1 MFYLIRLP
9 SFCVLLLRKK
19 IHQPTTITRTTTPI
33 AQHQT
38 NQMGNVIQI
47 QKPNSIA
54 INKTSI
60 NVNNLKSTKAN
71 QQQTI
76 KLVNQTMGG
85 VSGSTNATAA
95 QIKHG
100 NASVVKTIT
109 STAINTM
116 SNPITIQ
123 PKNQTKTAYSVQ
135 SAKIVQQQQPQTV
148 TIATNA
154 GPQSKSQLSSAHS
167 NIITHSR

>member
-1 MFYLIRLP
+1 
-9 SFCVLLLRKK
+9 
-19 IHQPTTITRTTTPI
+19 
-33 AQHQT
+33 
-38 NQMGNVIQI
+38 MGNVIQI
-47 QKPNSIA
+47 QKPNAIA
-54 INKTSI
+54 INKTSSI
-60 NVNNLKSTKAN
+60 NVNNVKSTKAN

-76 KLVNQTMGG
+76 KLVNQTIGG
-85 VSGSTNATAA
+85 FSGSTNASAAAATAMA

-123 PKNQTKTAYSVQ
+123 PKNQTKTAYSMQ
-135 SAKIVQQQQPQTV
+135 SAKIVQQPQAV

-154 GPQSKSQLSSAHS
+154 GPQLSKSQLSNVHS
-167 NIITHSR
+167 NMSTHSR

>member
-1 MFYLIRLP
+1 M
-9 SFCVLLLRKK
+9 
-19 IHQPTTITRTTTPI
+19 
-33 AQHQT
+33 
-38 NQMGNVIQI
+38 
-47 QKPNSIA
+47 
-54 INKTSI
+54 
-60 NVNNLKSTKAN
+60 NNLKSTKAN

-76 KLVNQTMGG
+76 KLVNQTIGS
-85 VSGSTNATAA
+85 VSGATNATVSSAAAAA

-109 STAINTM
+109 STAINAM

-123 PKNQTKTAYSVQ
+123 PKNQTKTTYSVQ

-167 NIITHSR
+167 NISTHSR